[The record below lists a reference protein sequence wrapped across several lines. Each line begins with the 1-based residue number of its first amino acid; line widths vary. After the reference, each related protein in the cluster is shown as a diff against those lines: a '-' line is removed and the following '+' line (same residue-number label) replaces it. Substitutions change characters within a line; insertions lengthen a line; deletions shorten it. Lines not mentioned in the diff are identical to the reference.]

1 MQSFDLYNDI
11 AVRTGGDIYIGVV
24 GPVRT
29 GKSTFIKRFMDLLV
43 LPNIIDSYEK
53 ERAQDEMP
61 QSAAGRTIMTT
72 QPKFIPNEAVEIKIH
87 DTARLRVRM
96 VDCVGYLVS
105 EAMGYD
111 ELEAP
116 RMVRTP
122 WVEGEIPFKD
132 AAEIGTRKVI
142 EEHSTIGVVLTT
154 DGSITDIPRDSY
166 VKAEEQVVSELK
178 KIGKPFIIVLNSS
191 EAGSPEAKSLQ
202 KTLEEKYDSPV
213 VLLDVLAMTV
223 EDINNLMEKVL
234 FEFPVRMIKFD
245 IAGWANALKKDHW
258 LIGEMT
264 SLITNHLDDVNRVED
279 FKKLLTIFDGLDY
292 VKKEKKVEVDLA
304 QGKAVIRLDLEGSL
318 FYKILGEECDCD
330 IKDDFHLMSMVK
342 DLVSAKKEY
351 DKIESALK
359 NAGEFGYG
367 IVIPSMEQ
375 LKLEEPEIVKQGNR
389 FGVKLKASAPSL
401 HLIKVDIQTEVSPI
415 VGTERQSQEMMQ
427 YFMSEFENDP
437 KEIWSTDI
445 FGKSLHE
452 LVKEG
457 LSNKLNNLPD
467 DVRDKMQQTLTRIVN
482 EGDGG
487 VLCILL

>member
-11 AVRTGGDIYIGVV
+11 SVRTGGDIYIGVV

-43 LPNIIDSYEK
+43 LPNIIDSYER
-53 ERAQDEMP
+53 ERAQDELP

-72 QPKFIPNEAVEIKIH
+72 QPKFIPNEAVEIRVG
-87 DTARLRVRM
+87 DARLRVRM

-105 EAMGYD
+105 GAMGYN

-122 WVEGEIPFKD
+122 WVEDEIPFRE
-132 AAEIGTRKVI
+132 AAEIGTKKVI

-154 DGSITDIPRDSY
+154 DGTITDIPRDSY
-166 VKAEEQVVSELK
+166 VRAEEQVINELK
-178 KIGKPFIIVLNSS
+178 QLGKPFIIVLNSS
-191 EAGSPEAKSLQ
+191 EAGTMEAKMMQKGLQ
-202 KTLEEKYDSPV
+202 EKYNAPV
-213 VLLDVLAMTV
+213 VLLDVLAMTT
-223 EDINNLMEKVL
+223 EDINALMEKVL
-234 FEFPVRMIKFD
+234 YEFPIRQLTFD
-245 IAGWANALKKDHW
+245 ISHWANALKKDHW
-258 LIGEMT
+258 LISELTG
-264 SLITNHLDDVNRVED
+264 LIGNNINDIGKVADYKKMLPVFDD
-279 FKKLLTIFDGLDY
+279 LDY
-292 VKKEKKVEVDLA
+292 VKKEKKCEVDLA
-304 QGKAVIRLDLEGSL
+304 EGKVIIHLDLEDGL
-318 FYKILGEECDCD
+318 FYKILGEECGYE

-342 DLVSAKKEY
+342 ELISAKKEF
-351 DKIESALK
+351 DKIEFAMK
-359 NAGEFGYG
+359 NANEFGYG
-367 IVIPSMEQ
+367 VVIPSMEE

-401 HLIKVDIQTEVSPI
+401 HLIKVDIKTEVSPI
-415 VGTERQSQEMMQ
+415 VGTETQSQEMVN
-427 YFMSEFENDP
+427 YLMSEFENDP
-437 KEIWSTDI
+437 KTIWATDI

-457 LSNKLNNLPD
+457 LANKLGNMPD
-467 DVRDKMQQTLTRIVN
+467 DIRDKMQQTLSRIVN